1 MKNIKQSMKCTMIAV
16 VAGLLSGVASLAAAK
31 PLKVYILAGQSNME
45 GHAAV
50 STFDHIGMDPETA
63 PLLKEMRNADGT
75 PRVCDKVD
83 IAFFTSKG
91 GWGKEPTPVYKQG
104 KLTTDFGAQ
113 GRAPQIGPEFT
124 FGIFMQKHL
133 NEPILLIKTAWGGKS
148 LNTDFRSPSAGPF
161 QWNAQTA
168 DKVSAEN
175 KEKKKAAT
183 GQFYR
188 EMIEDVKKVLADPA
202 KVCPSYHKN
211 EGYELAGFV
220 WFQGFN
226 DYVASEVYPD
236 RNQPGGYDLYSVL
249 LCHFIRDVRKDLN
262 APKMPFVIGVLG
274 IDGPTTDEAEAKK
287 PERTRGILP
296 NFRKA
301 MAAPAGMP
309 EFKGNVAAVL
319 TEKYWD
325 SQLGELAARSEQV
338 KSLSKK
344 LAKEGKLSA
353 EQQKAALDKFSAQLF
368 TPKEREILEKGKS
381 NQAYHYLG
389 SSKIMAQIGQAFAE
403 AMVELMQQPGEPG
416 KGAADVNRR

>member
-1 MKNIKQSMKCTMIAV
+1 MKTHISNPKRRLIAGMI
-16 VAGLLSGVASLAAAK
+16 GLLAGIAGQASAK
-31 PLKVYILAGQSNME
+31 PLKVFILAGQSNME

-50 STFDHIGMDPETA
+50 STFDHIGMDPVTA
-63 PLLKEMRNADGT
+63 PLLKDMRNADGT

-91 GWGKEPTPVYKQG
+91 GWGKEPEPVYKQG

-113 GRAPQIGPEFT
+113 GHGPQIGPEFT
-124 FGIFMQKHL
+124 FGIYMQKQL
-133 NEPILLIKTAWGGKS
+133 NEPLLIIKTAWGGKS

-161 QWNAQTA
+161 QWNAQAA
-168 DKVSAEN
+168 DKASAEA
-175 KEKKKAAT
+175 KEKKTAAT
-183 GQFYR
+183 GKYYR
-188 EMIEDVKKVLADPA
+188 EMIADVKKVLADPA
-202 KVCPSYHKN
+202 KVCPAYNKN
-211 EGYELAGFV
+211 DGCELAGFV

-236 RNQPGGYDLYSVL
+236 RNKPGGYDLYADL

-274 IDGPTTDEAEAKK
+274 IDGPATEASEAKK
-287 PERTRGILP
+287 PDRTRGILP

-301 MAAPAGMP
+301 MAAPANMP
-309 EFKGNVAAVL
+309 EFKGNGAAVL

-325 SQLGELAARSEQV
+325 AQLGELAARSEQV

-344 LAKEGKLSA
+344 MAKEKKLSA
-353 EQQKAALDKFSAQLF
+353 DQQKEALDKFSAQLF

-389 SSKIMAQIGQAFAE
+389 SSKIMAQIGKGFAE
-403 AMVELMQQPGEPG
+403 AMVELMKNQNGTKP
-416 KGAADVNRR
+416 